1 MSTTGTCAL
10 CQATGVVLIDSHIVS
25 QWVYRRIL
33 GSVPGG
39 KPHGVTVAAGRA
51 AYSGKQAKTPLL
63 CRPCEDR
70 LGDWEDYA
78 ARNAL
83 QKDGITFSA
92 LASAV
97 TVAKDTEMELV
108 DLSALDLDKLTRFA
122 VSVFWRAD
130 VAGSSP
136 IVNLGAAREP
146 IRLYLLGATL
156 PSDIEVILGLI
167 KQSAPGIPRVD
178 RLLVYPETD
187 TEQPQ
192 RHQFIACGMDFRLF
206 TAPPSIP
213 AAELPHL
220 AEASLP
226 RKGRGF
232 VSDGGSIRAVVAGKA
247 QASTAYG
254 KLARK
259 ARKP

>member
-1 MSTTGTCAL
+1 
-10 CQATGVVLIDSHIVS
+10 LIESHIVS

-33 GSVPGG
+33 GYDSTGG
-39 KPHGVTVAAGRA
+39 SHGVAVAAGRA
-51 AYSGKQAKTPLL
+51 GFSGKQVTKPLL

-70 LGDWEDYA
+70 LGDWENHA
-78 ARNAL
+78 ARNVL
-83 QKDGITFSA
+83 QEDGVTFPA

-97 TVAKDTEMELV
+97 TVAKDTEIEVV

-130 VAGSSP
+130 VAGSEP
-136 IVNLGAAREP
+136 IVDLGDAREP
-146 IRLYLLGATL
+146 IRLYLLGAAL
-156 PSDIEVILGLI
+156 PNDIEVILTLIHQTPPGL
-167 KQSAPGIPRVD
+167 PRVD

-192 RHQFIACGMDFRLF
+192 RHEFIACGMHFTLF

-213 AAELPHL
+213 AAALPHI
-220 AEASLP
+220 AEASFP
-226 RKGRGF
+226 RRGRGI
-232 VSDGGSIRAVVAGKA
+232 VSDGRSIRAAVAGRA

-259 ARKP
+259 TRKS